1 MPRQQTDSPSEFPW
15 KLFFSDN
22 PTSLKEAKD
31 QCSAS
36 STASLTVKKAV
47 TVLKAGDQ
55 LGTKEE
61 NCEKV
66 INQANLIN
74 RQISLVPTAQRENK
88 RQEVINYY
96 KLALEKKFDDTIELP
111 DKPDL
116 PYLEDA
122 APKPRAQRRGSL
134 SDEEDEEKE
143 LSIENIIEAE
153 AIIYFRKSFPS
164 LSISVFRNSMLE
176 KYPDVDPDL
185 PKQILTRIFKENASS
200 GSDGKKSKNVP
211 IAKYNEALDLLK
223 RSVLAG
229 KKRPSPPPS
238 PKSAPKPAPRQAAK
252 EETINIAQLK
262 AYIQDRNWVLPKT
275 NDKEE
280 LFVYILKNIDRDV
293 SDLMNGYNI
302 KEEEIEQ
309 LKNEIKDIKE
319 KYKSFKQKNL
329 EANKKIENLEQLIEK
344 LEKQPKKSE
353 EDMEEI
359 RVLNEKL
366 EKLKEKLEVNQNN
379 LLSEKRKA
387 SDLEKMIEKLE
398 EKNNKSEEEIKRL
411 NRLKNDYEDKYYQ
424 ALNAPKAI
432 EFNLEKRLKEKQEA
446 LDEVRKQLEEMKSVQ
461 EEYSGLCFQMKDWM
475 KDEKFDLKIA
485 ESDLTCPPDTVCDI
499 DKGKCIKY
507 IRKPIDVLNKRI
519 MGSIENVDGLIN
531 VVKKRISDVETQMLK
546 EIGEERLKTEREMKA
561 EIEKK
566 AEEMKNK
573 RDILKKEEEI
583 EEERLRKEA
592 KRLLKKEEEERK
604 TEEEIEEEYDYKT
617 IVKRLKK
624 ASKKGQERLVSEFND
639 IFDGNVELE
648 EQFYNDLANDDDF
661 KELLDRIVTPN
672 SIFRMWLVD
681 SLVKQNNKDN
691 MKAMRKWAE
700 KYSPSSEETEKG
712 LLKQDDYEYILSL
725 LKVEKKRKADI
736 KCATKDSY
744 TSLEEMEDDLKCKD
758 DMVCDVDNK
767 KCIES
772 EEYTE
777 IMINNKKIKVSGKDE
792 VIDMITAKIASLTL
806 PSEEVVEEEKEIVV
820 ERKTE
825 QIVPVDR
832 KSLDSIVNTLSNI
845 LIKKPMTTAQS
856 KIRMADRKAS
866 DKIAKCA
873 GLV

>member
-36 STASLTVKKAV
+36 NTNSLVVKKAV
-47 TVLKAGDQ
+47 TILKAGDQ

-61 NCEKV
+61 NCEKI
-66 INQANLIN
+66 INQATLIN
-74 RQISLVPTAQRENK
+74 RQISLVPTAQREEK
-88 RQEVINYY
+88 RQEVIEYY
-96 KLALEKKFDDTIELP
+96 KRALENKFDKTIEVTA
-111 DKPDL
+111 KPEL

-134 SDEEDEEKE
+134 SDEEDDEKE
-143 LSIENIIEAE
+143 LSIESIIEAE
-153 AIIYFRKSFPS
+153 AIVYFRKSFPT

-176 KYPDVDPDL
+176 KYPDVDPEL
-185 PKQILTRIFKENASS
+185 PKQILSRIFKENASS

-223 RSVLAG
+223 RAAIAG
-229 KKRPSPPPS
+229 KRRPSPPPS
-238 PKSAPKPAPRQAAK
+238 PKSAPRPEPRQAAK
-252 EETINIAQLK
+252 EERINIAQLK
-262 AYIQDRNWVLPKT
+262 AYIQDRNWELPKT

-293 SDLMNGYNI
+293 SDLTEGYQT
-302 KEEEIEQ
+302 KEDEINE

-319 KYKSFKQKNL
+319 KYKAFKQKNL
-329 EANKKIENLEQLIEK
+329 EANKKIEDLEQLIEK

-353 EDMEEI
+353 EDLEKIEE
-359 RVLNEKL
+359 LNSQVEKL
-366 EKLKEKLEVNQNN
+366 REKAESNQNN

-566 AEEMKNK
+566 VKEREEKKARESEEK
-573 RDILKKEEEI
+573 RKEEEKKRKEEEEKKSEEEI
-583 EEERLRKEA
+583 E
-592 KRLLKKEEEERK
+592 
-604 TEEEIEEEYDYKT
+604 EEEYDYKT

-648 EQFYNDLANDDDF
+648 EQFYDDLANDDDF

-712 LLKQDDYEYILSL
+712 LLMEDDYETIISL

-806 PSEEVVEEEKEIVV
+806 PDGEEEKELEEEEQVIE

-845 LIKKPMTTAQS
+845 LIKKPTTTAQS

-873 GLV
+873 GL

>member
-1 MPRQQTDSPSEFPW
+1 
-15 KLFFSDN
+15 
-22 PTSLKEAKD
+22 
-31 QCSAS
+31 
-36 STASLTVKKAV
+36 
-47 TVLKAGDQ
+47 
-55 LGTKEE
+55 
-61 NCEKV
+61 
-66 INQANLIN
+66 
-74 RQISLVPTAQRENK
+74 
-88 RQEVINYY
+88 
-96 KLALEKKFDDTIELP
+96 
-111 DKPDL
+111 
-116 PYLEDA
+116 
-122 APKPRAQRRGSL
+122 
-134 SDEEDEEKE
+134 
-143 LSIENIIEAE
+143 
-153 AIIYFRKSFPS
+153 
-164 LSISVFRNSMLE
+164 
-176 KYPDVDPDL
+176 
-185 PKQILTRIFKENASS
+185 
-200 GSDGKKSKNVP
+200 
-211 IAKYNEALDLLK
+211 
-223 RSVLAG
+223 
-229 KKRPSPPPS
+229 
-238 PKSAPKPAPRQAAK
+238 
-252 EETINIAQLK
+252 
-262 AYIQDRNWVLPKT
+262 
-275 NDKEE
+275 
-280 LFVYILKNIDRDV
+280 
-293 SDLMNGYNI
+293 
-302 KEEEIEQ
+302 
-309 LKNEIKDIKE
+309 
-319 KYKSFKQKNL
+319 
-329 EANKKIENLEQLIEK
+329 
-344 LEKQPKKSE
+344 
-353 EDMEEI
+353 
-359 RVLNEKL
+359 
-366 EKLKEKLEVNQNN
+366 
-379 LLSEKRKA
+379 
-387 SDLEKMIEKLE
+387 
-398 EKNNKSEEEIKRL
+398 
-411 NRLKNDYEDKYYQ
+411 
-424 ALNAPKAI
+424 
-432 EFNLEKRLKEKQEA
+432 
-446 LDEVRKQLEEMKSVQ
+446 MKSVQ

-531 VVKKRISDVETQMLK
+531 VVNKRISDVEKQMLK

-573 RDILKKEEEI
+573 RDILKKEEE
-583 EEERLRKEA
+583 ERLRKEEEEK
-592 KRLLKKEEEERK
+592 KRKEEEEK
-604 TEEEIEEEYDYKT
+604 KSEEEEYDYKT

-648 EQFYNDLANDDDF
+648 KQFYDDLANDDDF

-712 LLKQDDYEYILSL
+712 LLMEDDYETIISL

-744 TSLEEMEDDLKCKD
+744 TSLDEMEDDLKCKD

>member
-1 MPRQQTDSPSEFPW
+1 
-15 KLFFSDN
+15 
-22 PTSLKEAKD
+22 
-31 QCSAS
+31 
-36 STASLTVKKAV
+36 
-47 TVLKAGDQ
+47 
-55 LGTKEE
+55 
-61 NCEKV
+61 
-66 INQANLIN
+66 
-74 RQISLVPTAQRENK
+74 
-88 RQEVINYY
+88 
-96 KLALEKKFDDTIELP
+96 
-111 DKPDL
+111 
-116 PYLEDA
+116 
-122 APKPRAQRRGSL
+122 
-134 SDEEDEEKE
+134 
-143 LSIENIIEAE
+143 
-153 AIIYFRKSFPS
+153 
-164 LSISVFRNSMLE
+164 
-176 KYPDVDPDL
+176 
-185 PKQILTRIFKENASS
+185 
-200 GSDGKKSKNVP
+200 
-211 IAKYNEALDLLK
+211 
-223 RSVLAG
+223 
-229 KKRPSPPPS
+229 
-238 PKSAPKPAPRQAAK
+238 
-252 EETINIAQLK
+252 
-262 AYIQDRNWVLPKT
+262 
-275 NDKEE
+275 
-280 LFVYILKNIDRDV
+280 
-293 SDLMNGYNI
+293 
-302 KEEEIEQ
+302 
-309 LKNEIKDIKE
+309 
-319 KYKSFKQKNL
+319 
-329 EANKKIENLEQLIEK
+329 
-344 LEKQPKKSE
+344 
-353 EDMEEI
+353 
-359 RVLNEKL
+359 
-366 EKLKEKLEVNQNN
+366 
-379 LLSEKRKA
+379 
-387 SDLEKMIEKLE
+387 MIEKLE

-446 LDEVRKQLEEMKSVQ
+446 LDDVRKQLEEMKSVQ

-573 RDILKKEEEI
+573 RDILKKEEERLI
-583 EEERLRKEA
+583 KEEEERLRKEA

-648 EQFYNDLANDDDF
+648 EQFYNDLANDDYF

-712 LLKQDDYEYILSL
+712 LLMQDDYETIISL